1 MIWRWIMGF
10 WGSQREPATDPLPQP
25 DIDADDLKVRYE
37 KEDRMLEEIDRQF
50 MRAREALRLAERRS
64 QERH

>member
-1 MIWRWIMGF
+1 MWIVGRRHE
-10 WGSQREPATDPLPQP
+10 STPEPTPP
-25 DIDADDLKVRYE
+25 IEVEADDLTARYE
-37 KEDRMLEEIDRQF
+37 KEDRMLAEIDRQF